1 MTTKTTRTIVDDP
14 TGGQWSWYRRNDGRY
29 QVNSVEVP
37 TYGFAMTEGA
47 LRHSCSES
55 MKAVW
60 RSVILTD
67 RAECEW
73 MLFCDQPSVAL
84 VRHPVLDLV
93 PTCAH
98 CVETFAL
105 QPISH

>member
-1 MTTKTTRTIVDDP
+1 MTTKTVRTIVDDP
-14 TGGQWSWYRRNDGRY
+14 TGGQWSWYRRSDGRY

-60 RSVILTD
+60 RSVVL
-67 RAECEW
+67 AEHPVCEYF
-73 MLFCDQPSVAL
+73 LLCEGESVAL
-84 VRHPVLDLV
+84 VSHPVLDLV
-93 PTCAH
+93 PTCQR
-98 CVETFAL
+98 CVDAFAL
-105 QPISH
+105 STI